1 MKKRYDSLDLNFTLG
16 GCTFRPLNIVFEQ
29 FQKNLPRHS
38 HSENCYEIHL
48 IPAGKGT
55 IVLEGQS
62 YPAQAG
68 TLFVTGPHIEHEQQT
83 EPAEPMEEYCVFF
96 QVTSDRRRGGEDP
109 IARSFRAAKL
119 WIGRDTQGVRPIM
132 ERLFRE
138 LEEKRPGY
146 TEACRSCLQLL
157 VIAMTRSYRFP
168 ETGTEKA
175 GPEEAAALPRTPLSD
190 QKSIILDESFLYEY
204 QTLTL
209 DALARR
215 LALSARQT
223 ERLIRLQY
231 GQTFQQRKTEARM
244 NAASALLQSS
254 SCSISSIAEQLGYS
268 SAEHFSNAFRRFAG
282 VSPRRFREEAR
293 SRAAAIDSAESA
305 AYNLA

>member
-29 FQKNLPRHS
+29 FQKNIPRHR

-55 IVLEGQS
+55 VVLEGHS

-83 EPAEPMEEYCVFF
+83 DAAEPMEEYCVFF
-96 QVTSDRRRGGEDP
+96 HVSSDRRRGGEDSV
-109 IARSFRAAKL
+109 ARSFRAARL

-157 VIAMTRSYRFP
+157 VIAMARSCRCQ
-168 ETGTEKA
+168 EA
-175 GPEEAAALPRTPLSD
+175 GPEETAALPRTPLSD

-215 LALSARQT
+215 LALSPRQT

-254 SCSISSIAEQLGYS
+254 SCSISSIADQLGYS

-293 SRAAAIDSAESA
+293 SRTEAIDSADAA